1 MHIAGLVERAAGG
14 RARHDRGEQAA
25 VAVLDL
31 PAGAADALVRTSV
44 RYPNE
49 ESEVARFVPAV

>member
-1 MHIAGLVERAAGG
+1 MERAAGG